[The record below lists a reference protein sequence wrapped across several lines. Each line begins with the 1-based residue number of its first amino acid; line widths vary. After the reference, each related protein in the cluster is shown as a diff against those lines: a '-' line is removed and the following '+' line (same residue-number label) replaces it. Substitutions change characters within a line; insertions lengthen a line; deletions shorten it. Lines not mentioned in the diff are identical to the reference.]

1 MLTFLVTFIGVLLLY
16 LLLVLG
22 SGEPGGTLGIYF
34 AVEEIVAGVV
44 LSLLAAV
51 VSRMLL
57 GKGENDVIG
66 KPANIVVKPAIF
78 IVYLFPFII
87 AMAFANIDVA
97 FRVITGKIR
106 PGIVRIKPRLRTNL
120 ARTVLANSI
129 TLTPGTLT
137 VDVDD
142 RTGDFFI
149 HWIFVKDTRT
159 DQEKMREVCGGFPE
173 WARRVAE

>member
-34 AVEEIVAGVV
+34 AV
-44 LSLLAAV
+44 
-51 VSRMLL
+51 SRMLL
-57 GKGENDVIG
+57 GKGENDVLG
-66 KPANIVVKPAIF
+66 KPANLLVKPFIF
-78 IVYLFPFII
+78 IVYLFPFFF
-87 AMAFANIDVA
+87 AMALANIDVA
-97 FRVITGKIR
+97 FRVITGRIR
-106 PGIVRIKPRLRTNL
+106 PGIVRIRPGLRTNL

-142 RTGDFFI
+142 RTGDMFI

-159 DQEKMREVCGGFPE
+159 DQEKITQVCGSFPE